1 MNKIDISEQ
10 NVHQKVLIKKYHFYI
25 NRLIYLFDVSEFEE
39 KLLPLIPKTKDF
51 FETKSVIEALIKNDI
66 SNILNIGGKSILT
79 FVEISKANSLSNP
92 KINKNILKYND
103 KTQLYSFGVLS
114 LYGLSQLN
122 QSIDIEQIGDK
133 EIKYFLKF
141 CDVNAP
147 LERLLN
153 DFSYNDEILSLR
165 LNVSKDDILEKLFSK
180 YDSKEKLYLAGLT
193 LDEKGYFSL

>member
-1 MNKIDISEQ
+1 M
-10 NVHQKVLIKKYHFYI
+10 
-25 NRLIYLFDVSEFEE
+25 E
-39 KLLPLIPKTKDF
+39 KR
-51 FETKSVIEALIKNDI
+51 
-66 SNILNIGGKSILT
+66 ILT

-153 DFSYNDEILSLR
+153 DFSYND
-165 LNVSKDDILEKLFSK
+165 VLEKLFSK
-180 YDSKEKLYLAGLT
+180 YDSKEKLYLAGLA

>member
-1 MNKIDISEQ
+1 M
-10 NVHQKVLIKKYHFYI
+10 
-25 NRLIYLFDVSEFEE
+25 
-39 KLLPLIPKTKDF
+39 T
-51 FETKSVIEALIKNDI
+51 
-66 SNILNIGGKSILT
+66 
-79 FVEISKANSLSNP
+79 
-92 KINKNILKYND
+92 
-103 KTQLYSFGVLS
+103 
-114 LYGLSQLN
+114 QLN
-122 QSIDIEQIGDK
+122 QSIDIEQIGDI

>member
-1 MNKIDISEQ
+1 MNQ
-10 NVHQKVLIKKYHFYI
+10 Y
-25 NRLIYLFDVSEFEE
+25 
-39 KLLPLIPKTKDF
+39 KLHL
-51 FETKSVIEALIKNDI
+51 EAL
-66 SNILNIGGKSILT
+66 L
-79 FVEISKANSLSNP
+79 
-92 KINKNILKYND
+92 LK
-103 KTQLYSFGVLS
+103 Q
-114 LYGLSQLN
+114 
-122 QSIDIEQIGDK
+122 
-133 EIKYFLKF
+133 IKYFLKF